1 MFKFTKTWVP
11 DSLKNG
17 IEAESDSSLTKFY
30 IPLDQSLI
38 VIKLGSSII
47 SEAL

>member
-1 MFKFTKTWVP
+1 MFKFTKTGVQ
-11 DSLKNG
+11 DSLKND
-17 IEAESDSSLTKFY
+17 IEAESDLSLTKFF

-38 VIKLGSSII
+38 VIKLGSSIL